1 VGTYDKL
8 FEKFNLNKDE
18 EELLNAS
25 KTATIADANQ
35 IKTISE
41 IYLSKTIEQS
51 VHRMIASNETLEKS
65 NEQYNNK
72 IVGLTKA
79 LVFVGVM
86 QVIATIAQVI
96 VAILG

>member
-1 VGTYDKL
+1 MGTYDKL